1 MFEKMLNKH
10 NMIIFA
16 GMMLLVIILFYPIIF
31 SGKTF
36 GSPDSLNPRGANIIL
51 QEMNKIENE
60 FPLWQP
66 WIFSGMPTADAFTF
80 ISSLYF
86 PNYILNLFSVS
97 SNLTQLIHLF
107 FAGIGSYLLLRF
119 IGLSRLSAFMGGSAF
134 MLTPFMITMI
144 VFGHGSQV
152 MTAAYIPWIMMLCMK
167 LFRNPDLINMG
178 ILAILMGFQL
188 QRAHVQIAYY
198 TWMLMGAYVFISFI
212 LDFKE
217 NDNRKKSLL
226 NLGAFTISAIL
237 AIGIALV
244 IYSPSLEYTP
254 FSVRGGGADGGT
266 DYNYATSWSFSPKEL
281 LTFFI
286 PSALGFG
293 GQTYWGDMPFTDY
306 PNYMG
311 IITFALAFI
320 GFVFKRDRFMWFLFA
335 TSLLAI
341 FISFGKNFTF
351 IYDLFYS
358 FFPFFNKFRVPA
370 MILILVQFN
379 TCIMAAI
386 GMDYLSSINKNKLPN
401 WFWPSTSI
409 LFLILLFLSF
419 GESALKNIISAG
431 FTQPRTQDPRLVQ
444 TINSLR
450 WDIWYKDAWAMLFYL
465 SSTLALIWGFILNK
479 VSHKTFSIS
488 ILLLLILDL
497 MIVDNKIIQ
506 PNKQSGRSSQLLNN
520 SIIDKYFQHDAITK
534 ILSNDK
540 KEQFRIY
547 PAGQIFGETRLR
559 AFGIES
565 VGGYHPA
572 KLNIY
577 NNFLKKTNNAGT
589 ISLMSMLNVKYFLS
603 TQPIN
608 YPGLIE
614 IKQAR
619 MKSGR
624 GNIPIS
630 LYRLE
635 KYQKRA
641 WFTKRIEVY
650 PENNFPWKKIND
662 QNFNPENI
670 AFVSKKDI
678 SKNKIFSLGEII
690 STKNSLHSMEIET
703 ESDSVSFLV
712 VSEVFYPLRW
722 NVTIDGEIAE
732 YFKTNGVIRGLII
745 PKGRHKVTF
754 NYDRSSFNKG
764 IYISLGSFFITI
776 GMIVFGAYRR
786 SKY

>member
-1 MFEKMLNKH
+1 MFEKIFNRRNLT
-10 NMIIFA
+10 IIL
-16 GMMLLVIILFYPIIF
+16 GLIILVLVLFYPIVF

-36 GSPDSLNPRGANIIL
+36 GSPDSLNPRGASIIL
-51 QEMNKIENE
+51 QEMNKLDNE

-86 PNYILNLFSVS
+86 PNYILNLFFLS
-97 SNLTQLIHLF
+97 SNLTQLLHLL

-119 IGLSRLSAFMGGSAF
+119 IGLSCLSAFLGGSAF
-134 MLTPFMITMI
+134 MITPFMITMI
-144 VFGHGSQV
+144 VFGHGSQM
-152 MTAAYIPWIMMLCMK
+152 MTAAYIPWIMMFTMK
-167 LFRNPDLINMG
+167 LFRNPNLINIG

-198 TWMLMGAYVFISFI
+198 TWMLIGTYVLITFI
-212 LDFKE
+212 LNIKD
-217 NDNRKKSLL
+217 KKSKDKPLIS
-226 NLGAFTISAIL
+226 LGAFTFSAIL
-237 AIGIALV
+237 AIAIALV
-244 IYSPSLEYTP
+244 IYLPSLEYTP
-254 FSVRGGGADGGT
+254 FSVRGGSGGGA

-311 IITFALAFI
+311 IITLLLAII
-320 GFVFKRDRFMWFLFA
+320 GFVYKRDRFMWFLFT

-341 FISFGKNFTF
+341 FISFGKNLAI

-386 GMDYLSSINKNKLPN
+386 GMDHLISINKNKLPN
-401 WFWPSTSI
+401 WFWPSTGV
-409 LFLILLFLSF
+409 LFFLLLILSF
-419 GESALKNIISAG
+419 GESILKDLVSSG

-444 TINSLR
+444 AINSLR
-450 WDIWYKDAWAMLFYL
+450 WDMWYKDAWALLFYL
-465 SSTLALIWGFILNK
+465 STTMSLIWCFIFNK
-479 VSHKTFSIS
+479 VSTRTFSMA
-488 ILLLLILDL
+488 ILLLLVLDVI
-497 MIVDNKIIQ
+497 IVDNKIIQ
-506 PNKQSGRSSQLLNN
+506 PKKESGRSSQLLNN
-520 SIIDKYFQHDAITK
+520 SIVDRYFQHDQISK
-534 ILSNDK
+534 ILSSDK
-540 KEQFRIY
+540 NELFRVY
-547 PAGQIFGETRLR
+547 PAGQLFGETRLR

-565 VGGYHPA
+565 IGGYHPA
-572 KLNIY
+572 KLNVY
-577 NNFLKKTNNAGT
+577 NNFLKNTNNAST
-589 ISLMSMLNVKYFLS
+589 LALMGMLNVKYFLT
-603 TQPIN
+603 TQSIN

-624 GNIPIS
+624 GNIPVS

-635 KYQKRA
+635 NYQKRA
-641 WFTKRIEVY
+641 WFARNIEVY
-650 PENNFPWKKIND
+650 PEIDFPWEKIKSQSYD
-662 QNFNPENI
+662 PQKV
-670 AFVSKKDI
+670 AFVSQNDI
-678 SKNKIFSLGEII
+678 SINTTFSMGKINSI
-690 STKNSLHSMEIET
+690 KNSLHKLEIET
-703 ESDSVSFLV
+703 ESDSTSFLI

-722 NVTIDGEIAE
+722 KATIDGEQIE
-732 YFKTNGVIRGLII
+732 YYKTNGVIRGLII
-745 PKGRHKVTF
+745 PKGRHKIVF

-764 IYISLGSFFITI
+764 VLISLSSFFITI
-776 GMIVFGAYRR
+776 GMIIFGYRKSR
-786 SKY
+786 Y

>member
-1 MFEKMLNKH
+1 MFEKIFNRRNLT
-10 NMIIFA
+10 IIL
-16 GMMLLVIILFYPIIF
+16 GLIILVLVLFYPIVF

-36 GSPDSLNPRGANIIL
+36 GSPDSLNPRGASIIL
-51 QEMNKIENE
+51 QEMNKLDNE

-86 PNYILNLFSVS
+86 PNYILNLFFLS
-97 SNLTQLIHLF
+97 SNLTQLLHLL

-119 IGLSRLSAFMGGSAF
+119 IGLSCLSAFLGGSAF
-134 MLTPFMITMI
+134 MITPFMITMI
-144 VFGHGSQV
+144 VFGHGSQM
-152 MTAAYIPWIMMLCMK
+152 MTAAYIPWIMMFTMK
-167 LFRNPDLINMG
+167 LFRNPNLINIG

-198 TWMLMGAYVFISFI
+198 TWMLIGTYVLITFI
-212 LDFKE
+212 LNIKD
-217 NDNRKKSLL
+217 KKSKDKPLIS
-226 NLGAFTISAIL
+226 LGAFTFSAIL
-237 AIGIALV
+237 AIAIALV
-244 IYSPSLEYTP
+244 IYLPSLEYTP
-254 FSVRGGGADGGT
+254 FSVRGGSGGGA

-311 IITFALAFI
+311 IITLLLAII
-320 GFVFKRDRFMWFLFA
+320 GFVYKRDRFMWFLFT

-341 FISFGKNFTF
+341 FISFGKNLAI

-386 GMDYLSSINKNKLPN
+386 GMDHLISINKNKLPN
-401 WFWPSTSI
+401 WFWPSTGVLI
-409 LFLILLFLSF
+409 FLLLILSF
-419 GESALKNIISAG
+419 GESILKDLVSSG

-444 TINSLR
+444 AINSLR
-450 WDIWYKDAWAMLFYL
+450 WDMWYKDAWGVLFYL
-465 SSTLALIWGFILNK
+465 STTMALIWCYIFNK
-479 VSHKTFSIS
+479 VSIRTFSMA
-488 ILLLLILDL
+488 ILLLLVLDVI
-497 MIVDNKIIQ
+497 IVDNKIIQ
-506 PNKQSGRSSQLLNN
+506 PKKESGRSSQLLNN
-520 SIIDKYFQHDAITK
+520 SIVDRYFQHDQISK
-534 ILSNDK
+534 ILSSDK
-540 KEQFRIY
+540 NELFRVY
-547 PAGQIFGETRLR
+547 PAGQLFGETRLR

-565 VGGYHPA
+565 IGGYHPA
-572 KLNIY
+572 KLNVY
-577 NNFLKKTNNAGT
+577 NNFLKNTNNAST
-589 ISLMSMLNVKYFLS
+589 LALMGMLNVKYFLT
-603 TQPIN
+603 TQSIN

-624 GNIPIS
+624 GNIPVS

-635 KYQKRA
+635 NYQKRA
-641 WFTKRIEVY
+641 WFARNIEVY
-650 PENNFPWKKIND
+650 PEIDFPWEKIKSQSYD
-662 QNFNPENI
+662 PQKV
-670 AFVSKKDI
+670 AFVSQNDI
-678 SKNKIFSLGEII
+678 SINTTFSMGEINSI
-690 STKNSLHSMEIET
+690 NNSLHKLEIET
-703 ESDSVSFLV
+703 ESDSTSFLI

-722 NVTIDGEIAE
+722 KATIDGEQIE
-732 YFKTNGVIRGLII
+732 YYKTNGVIRGLII
-745 PKGRHKVTF
+745 PKGRHKIVF

-764 IYISLGSFFITI
+764 VLISLSSFFITI
-776 GMIVFGAYRR
+776 GMIIFGYRK
-786 SKY
+786 SIY

>member
-1 MFEKMLNKH
+1 MFEKIFNRRNLT
-10 NMIIFA
+10 IIL
-16 GMMLLVIILFYPIIF
+16 GLIILVLVLFYPIVF

-36 GSPDSLNPRGANIIL
+36 GSPDSLNPRGASIIL
-51 QEMNKIENE
+51 QEMNKLDNE

-86 PNYILNLFSVS
+86 PNYILNLFFLS
-97 SNLTQLIHLF
+97 SNLTQLLHLL

-119 IGLSRLSAFMGGSAF
+119 IGLSCLSAFLGGSAF
-134 MLTPFMITMI
+134 MITPFMITMI
-144 VFGHGSQV
+144 VFGHGSQM
-152 MTAAYIPWIMMLCMK
+152 MTAAYIPWIMMFTMK
-167 LFRNPDLINMG
+167 LFRNPNLINIG

-198 TWMLMGAYVFISFI
+198 TWMLIGTYVLITFI
-212 LDFKE
+212 LNIKD
-217 NDNRKKSLL
+217 KKSKDKPLIS
-226 NLGAFTISAIL
+226 LGAFTFSAIL
-237 AIGIALV
+237 AIAIALV
-244 IYSPSLEYTP
+244 IYLPSLEYTP
-254 FSVRGGGADGGT
+254 FSVRGGSGGGA

-311 IITFALAFI
+311 IITLLLAII
-320 GFVFKRDRFMWFLFA
+320 GFVYKRDRFMWFLFT

-341 FISFGKNFTF
+341 FISFGKNLAI

-386 GMDYLSSINKNKLPN
+386 GMDHLISINKNKLPN
-401 WFWPSTSI
+401 WFWPSTGVLI
-409 LFLILLFLSF
+409 FLLLILSF
-419 GESALKNIISAG
+419 GESILKDLVSSG

-444 TINSLR
+444 AINSLR
-450 WDIWYKDAWAMLFYL
+450 WDMWYKDAWALLFYL
-465 SSTLALIWGFILNK
+465 STTMSLIWCFIFNK
-479 VSHKTFSIS
+479 VSTRTFSMA
-488 ILLLLILDL
+488 ILLLLVLDVI
-497 MIVDNKIIQ
+497 IVDNKIIQ
-506 PNKQSGRSSQLLNN
+506 PKKESGRSSQLLNN
-520 SIIDKYFQHDAITK
+520 SIVDRYFQHDQISK
-534 ILSNDK
+534 ILSSDK
-540 KEQFRIY
+540 NELFRVY
-547 PAGQIFGETRLR
+547 PAGQLFGETRLR

-565 VGGYHPA
+565 IGGYHPA
-572 KLNIY
+572 KLNVY
-577 NNFLKKTNNAGT
+577 NNFLKNTNNAST
-589 ISLMSMLNVKYFLS
+589 LALMGMLNVKYFLT
-603 TQPIN
+603 TQSIN

-624 GNIPIS
+624 GNIPVS

-635 KYQKRA
+635 NYQKRA
-641 WFTKRIEVY
+641 WFARNIEVY
-650 PENNFPWKKIND
+650 PEIDFPWEKIKSQSYD
-662 QNFNPENI
+662 PQKV
-670 AFVSKKDI
+670 AFVSQNDI
-678 SKNKIFSLGEII
+678 SINTTFSMGEINSI
-690 STKNSLHSMEIET
+690 NNSLHKLEIET
-703 ESDSVSFLV
+703 ESDSTSFLI

-722 NVTIDGEIAE
+722 KATIDGEQIE
-732 YFKTNGVIRGLII
+732 YYKTNGVIRGLII
-745 PKGRHKVTF
+745 PKGRHKILF

-764 IYISLGSFFITI
+764 VLISLSSFFITI
-776 GMIVFGAYRR
+776 GMIIFGYRK
-786 SKY
+786 SIY

>member
-1 MFEKMLNKH
+1 MFEKIFNRRNLT
-10 NMIIFA
+10 IIL
-16 GMMLLVIILFYPIIF
+16 GLIILVLVLFYPIVF

-36 GSPDSLNPRGANIIL
+36 GSPDSLNPRGASIIL
-51 QEMNKIENE
+51 QEMNKLDNE

-86 PNYILNLFSVS
+86 PNYILNLFFLS
-97 SNLTQLIHLF
+97 SNLTQLLHLL

-119 IGLSRLSAFMGGSAF
+119 IGLSCLSAFLGGSAF
-134 MLTPFMITMI
+134 MITPFMITMI
-144 VFGHGSQV
+144 VFGHGSQM
-152 MTAAYIPWIMMLCMK
+152 MTAAYIPWIMMFTMK
-167 LFRNPDLINMG
+167 LFRNPNLINIG

-198 TWMLMGAYVFISFI
+198 TWMLIGTYVLITFI
-212 LDFKE
+212 LNIKD
-217 NDNRKKSLL
+217 KKSKDKSLIS
-226 NLGAFTISAIL
+226 LGAFTFSAIL
-237 AIGIALV
+237 AIAIALV
-244 IYSPSLEYTP
+244 IYLPSLEYTP
-254 FSVRGGGADGGT
+254 FSVRGGSGGGA

-311 IITFALAFI
+311 IITLLLAII
-320 GFVFKRDRFMWFLFA
+320 GFVYKRDRFMWFLFT

-341 FISFGKNFTF
+341 FISFGKNLAI

-386 GMDYLSSINKNKLPN
+386 GMDHLISINKNKLPN
-401 WFWPSTSI
+401 WFWPSTGVLI
-409 LFLILLFLSF
+409 FLLLILSF
-419 GESALKNIISAG
+419 GESILKDLVSSG

-444 TINSLR
+444 AINSLR
-450 WDIWYKDAWAMLFYL
+450 WDMWYKDAWALLFYL
-465 SSTLALIWGFILNK
+465 STTMSLIWCFIFNK
-479 VSHKTFSIS
+479 VSTRTFSMA
-488 ILLLLILDL
+488 ILLLLVLDVI
-497 MIVDNKIIQ
+497 IVDNKIIQ
-506 PNKQSGRSSQLLNN
+506 PKKESGRSSQLLNN
-520 SIIDKYFQHDAITK
+520 SIVDRYFQHDQISK
-534 ILSNDK
+534 ILSSDK
-540 KEQFRIY
+540 NELFRVY
-547 PAGQIFGETRLR
+547 PAGQLFGETRLR

-565 VGGYHPA
+565 IGGYHPA
-572 KLNIY
+572 KLNVY
-577 NNFLKKTNNAGT
+577 NNFLKNTNNAST
-589 ISLMSMLNVKYFLS
+589 LALMGMLNVKYFLT
-603 TQPIN
+603 TQSIN

-624 GNIPIS
+624 GNIPVS

-635 KYQKRA
+635 NYQKRA
-641 WFTKRIEVY
+641 WFARNIEVY
-650 PENNFPWKKIND
+650 PEIDFPWEKIKSQSYD
-662 QNFNPENI
+662 PQKV
-670 AFVSKKDI
+670 AFVSQNDI
-678 SKNKIFSLGEII
+678 SINTTFSMGEINSI
-690 STKNSLHSMEIET
+690 NNSLHKLEIET
-703 ESDSVSFLV
+703 ESDSTSFLI

-722 NVTIDGEIAE
+722 KATIDGEQIE
-732 YFKTNGVIRGLII
+732 YYKTNGVIRGLII
-745 PKGRHKVTF
+745 PKGRHKIVF

-764 IYISLGSFFITI
+764 VLISLSSFFITI
-776 GMIVFGAYRR
+776 GMIIFGYRK
-786 SKY
+786 SIY

>member
-1 MFEKMLNKH
+1 MFEKIFNRRNLT
-10 NMIIFA
+10 IIL
-16 GMMLLVIILFYPIIF
+16 GLIILVLVLFYPIVF

-36 GSPDSLNPRGANIIL
+36 GSPDSLNPRGASIIL
-51 QEMNKIENE
+51 QEMNKLDNE

-86 PNYILNLFSVS
+86 PNYILNLFFLS
-97 SNLTQLIHLF
+97 SNLTQLLHLL

-119 IGLSRLSAFMGGSAF
+119 IGLSCLSAFLGGSAF
-134 MLTPFMITMI
+134 MITPFMITMI
-144 VFGHGSQV
+144 VFGHGSQM
-152 MTAAYIPWIMMLCMK
+152 MTAAYIPWIMMFTMK
-167 LFRNPDLINMG
+167 LFRNPNLINIG

-198 TWMLMGAYVFISFI
+198 TWMLIGTYVLITFI
-212 LDFKE
+212 LNIKD
-217 NDNRKKSLL
+217 KKSKDKPLIS
-226 NLGAFTISAIL
+226 LGAFTFSAIL
-237 AIGIALV
+237 AIAIALV
-244 IYSPSLEYTP
+244 IYLPSLEYTP
-254 FSVRGGGADGGT
+254 FSVRGGSGGGA

-311 IITFALAFI
+311 IITLLLAII
-320 GFVFKRDRFMWFLFA
+320 GFVYKRDRFMWFLFT

-341 FISFGKNFTF
+341 FISFGKNLAI

-386 GMDYLSSINKNKLPN
+386 GMDHLISINKNKLPN
-401 WFWPSTSI
+401 WFWPSTGVLI
-409 LFLILLFLSF
+409 FLLLILSF
-419 GESALKNIISAG
+419 GESILKDLVSSG

-444 TINSLR
+444 AINSLR
-450 WDIWYKDAWAMLFYL
+450 WDMWYKDAWALLFYL
-465 SSTLALIWGFILNK
+465 STTMSLIWCFIFNK
-479 VSHKTFSIS
+479 VSTRTFSMA
-488 ILLLLILDL
+488 ILLLLVLDVI
-497 MIVDNKIIQ
+497 IVDNKIIQ
-506 PNKQSGRSSQLLNN
+506 PKKESGRSSQLLNN
-520 SIIDKYFQHDAITK
+520 SIVDRYFQHDQISK
-534 ILSNDK
+534 ILSSDK
-540 KEQFRIY
+540 NELFRVY
-547 PAGQIFGETRLR
+547 PAGQLFGETRLR

-565 VGGYHPA
+565 IGGYHPA
-572 KLNIY
+572 KLNVY
-577 NNFLKKTNNAGT
+577 NNFLKNTNNAST
-589 ISLMSMLNVKYFLS
+589 LALMGMLNVKYFLT
-603 TQPIN
+603 TQSIN

-624 GNIPIS
+624 GNIPVS

-635 KYQKRA
+635 NYQKRA
-641 WFTKRIEVY
+641 WFARNIEVY
-650 PENNFPWKKIND
+650 PEIDFPWEKIKSQSYD
-662 QNFNPENI
+662 PQKV
-670 AFVSKKDI
+670 AFVSQNDI
-678 SKNKIFSLGEII
+678 SINTTFSMGEINSI
-690 STKNSLHSMEIET
+690 NNSLHKLEIET
-703 ESDSVSFLV
+703 ESDSTSFLI

-722 NVTIDGEIAE
+722 KATIDGEQIE
-732 YFKTNGVIRGLII
+732 YYKTNGVIRGLII
-745 PKGRHKVTF
+745 PKGRHKIVF

-764 IYISLGSFFITI
+764 VLISLSSFFLTI
-776 GMIVFGAYRR
+776 GMIIFGYRK
-786 SKY
+786 SIY

>member
-1 MFEKMLNKH
+1 MFEKIFNRRNLT
-10 NMIIFA
+10 IIL
-16 GMMLLVIILFYPIIF
+16 GLIILVLVLFYPIVF

-36 GSPDSLNPRGANIIL
+36 GSPDSLNPRGASIIL
-51 QEMNKIENE
+51 QEMNKLDNE

-86 PNYILNLFSVS
+86 PNYILNLFFLS
-97 SNLTQLIHLF
+97 SNLTQLLHLL

-119 IGLSRLSAFMGGSAF
+119 IGLSCLSAFLGGSAF
-134 MLTPFMITMI
+134 MITPFMITMI
-144 VFGHGSQV
+144 VFGHGSQM
-152 MTAAYIPWIMMLCMK
+152 MTAAYIPWIMMFTMK
-167 LFRNPDLINMG
+167 LFRNPNLINIG

-198 TWMLMGAYVFISFI
+198 TWMLIGTYVLITFI
-212 LDFKE
+212 LNIKD
-217 NDNRKKSLL
+217 KKSKDKPLIS
-226 NLGAFTISAIL
+226 LGAFTFSAIL
-237 AIGIALV
+237 AIAIALV
-244 IYSPSLEYTP
+244 IYLPSLEYTP
-254 FSVRGGGADGGT
+254 FSVRGGSGGGA

-311 IITFALAFI
+311 IITLLLAII
-320 GFVFKRDRFMWFLFA
+320 GFVYKRDRFMWFLFT

-341 FISFGKNFTF
+341 FISFGKNLAI

-386 GMDYLSSINKNKLPN
+386 GMDHLISINKNKLPN
-401 WFWPSTSI
+401 WFWPSTGVLI
-409 LFLILLFLSF
+409 FLLLILSF
-419 GESALKNIISAG
+419 GESTLKDLVSSG

-444 TINSLR
+444 AINSLR
-450 WDIWYKDAWAMLFYL
+450 WDMWYKDAWALLFYL
-465 SSTLALIWGFILNK
+465 STTMSLIWCFIFNK
-479 VSHKTFSIS
+479 VSTRTFSMA
-488 ILLLLILDL
+488 ILLLLVLDVI
-497 MIVDNKIIQ
+497 IVDNKIIQ
-506 PNKQSGRSSQLLNN
+506 PKKESGRSSQLLNN
-520 SIIDKYFQHDAITK
+520 SIVDRYFQHDQISK
-534 ILSNDK
+534 ILSSDK
-540 KEQFRIY
+540 NELFRVY
-547 PAGQIFGETRLR
+547 PAGQLFGETRLR
-559 AFGIES
+559 AFGVES
-565 VGGYHPA
+565 IGGYHPA
-572 KLNIY
+572 KLNVY
-577 NNFLKKTNNAGT
+577 NNFLKNTNNAST
-589 ISLMSMLNVKYFLS
+589 LALMGMLNVKYFLT
-603 TQPIN
+603 TQSIN

-624 GNIPIS
+624 GNIPVS

-635 KYQKRA
+635 NYQKRA
-641 WFTKRIEVY
+641 WFARNIEVY
-650 PENNFPWKKIND
+650 PEIDFPWEKIKSQSYD
-662 QNFNPENI
+662 PQKV
-670 AFVSKKDI
+670 AFVSQNDI
-678 SKNKIFSLGEII
+678 SINTTFSMGEINSI
-690 STKNSLHSMEIET
+690 NNSLHKLEIET
-703 ESDSVSFLV
+703 ESDSTSFLI

-722 NVTIDGEIAE
+722 KATIDGEQIE

-745 PKGRHKVTF
+745 PKGRHKIVF

-764 IYISLGSFFITI
+764 VLISLSSFFLTI
-776 GMIVFGAYRR
+776 GMIIFGYRK
-786 SKY
+786 SIN

>member
-1 MFEKMLNKH
+1 MFEKIFNRRNLT
-10 NMIIFA
+10 IIL
-16 GMMLLVIILFYPIIF
+16 GLIILVLVLFYPIVF

-36 GSPDSLNPRGANIIL
+36 GSPDSLNPRGASIIL
-51 QEMNKIENE
+51 QEMNKLDNE

-86 PNYILNLFSVS
+86 PNYILNLFFLS
-97 SNLTQLIHLF
+97 SNLTQLLHLL

-119 IGLSRLSAFMGGSAF
+119 IGLSCLSAFLGGSAF
-134 MLTPFMITMI
+134 MITPFMITMI
-144 VFGHGSQV
+144 VFGHGSQM
-152 MTAAYIPWIMMLCMK
+152 MTAAYIPWIMMFTMK
-167 LFRNPDLINMG
+167 LFRNPNLINIG

-198 TWMLMGAYVFISFI
+198 TWMLIGTYVLITFI
-212 LDFKE
+212 LNIKD
-217 NDNRKKSLL
+217 KKSKDKPLIS
-226 NLGAFTISAIL
+226 LGAFTFSAIL
-237 AIGIALV
+237 AIAIALV
-244 IYSPSLEYTP
+244 IYLPSLEYTP
-254 FSVRGGGADGGT
+254 FSVRGSSGGGA

-311 IITFALAFI
+311 IITLLLAII
-320 GFVFKRDRFMWFLFA
+320 GFVYKRDRFMWFLFT

-341 FISFGKNFTF
+341 FISFGKNLAI

-386 GMDYLSSINKNKLPN
+386 GMDHLISINKNKLPN
-401 WFWPSTSI
+401 WFWPSTGVLI
-409 LFLILLFLSF
+409 FLLLILSF
-419 GESALKNIISAG
+419 GESILKDLVSSG

-444 TINSLR
+444 AINSLR
-450 WDIWYKDAWAMLFYL
+450 WDMWYKDAWALLFYL
-465 SSTLALIWGFILNK
+465 STTMSLIWCFIFNK
-479 VSHKTFSIS
+479 VSTRTFSMA
-488 ILLLLILDL
+488 ILLLLVLDVI
-497 MIVDNKIIQ
+497 IVDNKIIQ
-506 PNKQSGRSSQLLNN
+506 PKKESGRSSQLLNN
-520 SIIDKYFQHDAITK
+520 SIVDRYFQHDQISK
-534 ILSNDK
+534 ILSSDK
-540 KEQFRIY
+540 NELFRVY
-547 PAGQIFGETRLR
+547 PAGQLFGETRLR

-565 VGGYHPA
+565 IGGYHPA
-572 KLNIY
+572 KLNVY
-577 NNFLKKTNNAGT
+577 NNFLKNTNNAST
-589 ISLMSMLNVKYFLS
+589 LALMGMLNVKYFLT
-603 TQPIN
+603 TQSIN

-624 GNIPIS
+624 GNIPVS

-635 KYQKRA
+635 NYQKRA
-641 WFTKRIEVY
+641 WFARNIEVY
-650 PENNFPWKKIND
+650 PEIDFPWEKIKSQSYD
-662 QNFNPENI
+662 PQKV
-670 AFVSKKDI
+670 AFVSQNDI
-678 SKNKIFSLGEII
+678 SINTTFSMGEINSI
-690 STKNSLHSMEIET
+690 NNSLHKLEIET
-703 ESDSVSFLV
+703 ESDSTSFLI

-722 NVTIDGEIAE
+722 KATIDGEQIE
-732 YFKTNGVIRGLII
+732 YYKTNGVIRGLII
-745 PKGRHKVTF
+745 PKGRHKIVF

-764 IYISLGSFFITI
+764 VLISLSSFFITI
-776 GMIVFGAYRR
+776 GMIIFGYRKSR
-786 SKY
+786 Y